1 MLTVGKPKEWR
12 DFEERHRRFFDNYP
26 RLQEAQTRAFIRPLH
41 GPTRRDLAVFYL
53 GRLAVEDFQEILL
66 LAGNGSGSAAL
77 KILRGMYERLV
88 DGRYLSTA
96 PDSEVEN
103 FYSWHYVQ
111 KRKLIHELTDT
122 MGEDFFEGL
131 GYEDQRQEIEA
142 GYALVR
148 ETFLVDHC
156 DHCSKKRVNFTWS
169 KKDLLQRAA
178 AAGYGIRGLTFAA
191 YYVPLEHTHSSIAA
205 ILHRLREAEDGSIT
219 FQDDVQRGE
228 ADLALQYGF
237 LLLLNIIDLQR
248 DYFKLEQLD
257 ESLKKCFTAYRD
269 IYVPELDLDESGGLT
284 SS

>member
-1 MLTVGKPKEWR
+1 MLTIGKPKEWR
-12 DFEERHRRFFDNYP
+12 NFEERHRQFFDNYSH
-26 RLQEAQTRAFIRPLH
+26 LQDAQTCAFIRPLPD
-41 GPTRRDLAVFYL
+41 PTRRDLAVFYL

-66 LAGNGSGSAAL
+66 LSGNGSGSAAL

-88 DGRYLSTA
+88 DGRYLSVA

-111 KRKLIHELTDT
+111 KRKLNQELTET

-148 ETFLVDHC
+148 DTFLVDHC
-156 DHCSKKRVNFTWS
+156 EHCSKKRVNFTWS
-169 KKDLLQRAA
+169 KKSLLQRAA
-178 AAGYGIRGLTFAA
+178 AAGHSIRGLTFAA
-191 YYVPLEHTHSSIAA
+191 YYIPLEHTHSSIAA
-205 ILHRLREAEDGSIT
+205 ILHRLREADDGSIT

-237 LLLLNIIDLQR
+237 LLLLNILDLQR
-248 DYFKLEQLD
+248 DHFKLEQLD
-257 ESLKKCFTAYRD
+257 ESLKKCFMTYRD
-269 IYVPELDLDESGGLT
+269 IFAPEVDLDQGGGLT
-284 SS
+284 LV